1 MGSMPIRI
9 LGIRVTFAIF
19 MLIVLYTIG
28 PILCVLLCTLIANTL
43 GCQVDEGNV
52 HPCNCLG
59 VDIGGPLYALGMM
72 GWFALITLPTGVL
85 ALIVYFAVLLVLKL
99 TKKSDAAKD

>member
-1 MGSMPIRI
+1 MSTRI

-28 PILCVLLCTLIANTL
+28 PILCVLLGTLIAKTL
-43 GCQVDEGNV
+43 GCQVDEGSV

-72 GWFALITLPTGVL
+72 GWLALITLPTGVF
-85 ALIVYFAVLLVLKL
+85 ALIVYSAVLLAMKL
-99 TKKSDAAKD
+99 TKKSDATKE